1 MSVLMH
7 LNPEPKTAGEG
18 VDLSFLSPENAR
30 KVRRFHSTFREYAP
44 TPLVALPNL
53 ARDFGLKN
61 FLVKDE
67 SYRFGLNAFKALGA
81 SFAVGHIL
89 ARLIGRP
96 LEELTRDD
104 LCSAETR
111 RKTGLLTFA
120 STTDGN
126 HGRGVAWT
134 ARELGHKA
142 IIYMPKG
149 SARSRVDN
157 ILAQGAECV
166 VTELNY
172 DDTVRLSRDLARK
185 NGWITVQDTA
195 WEGYEEIPAWIM
207 QGYMTLVLEALEQMR
222 AAGVSPTH
230 CFLQAGVGSF
240 TAAVAGCLAA
250 ALGSAAPKFITLE
263 PHAADCIYASAVA
276 GDGKPHAAAGD
287 LRTLMAGLACGE
299 PSTVAW
305 GILRD
310 YGAAYMSVPDYLSA
324 NGMRILAAPLKGDPP
339 VLSGES
345 GAVAAGVTQWLMRHP
360 EARSQREALGLN
372 EQSSVLMIS
381 TEGNT
386 DPSMYRKVVWF
397 GAYPDESGNVRAE

>member
-7 LNPEPKTAGEG
+7 LNPKLKAAGEG
-18 VDLSFLSPENAR
+18 ADLSFLSPENAQ
-30 KVRRFHSTFREYAP
+30 KVRRFHSTFKEYAP

-53 ARDFGLKN
+53 ARDFGLKD

-67 SYRFGLNAFKALGA
+67 SRRFGLNAFKALGA
-81 SFAVGHIL
+81 SFAMGHIL

-111 RKTGLLTFA
+111 RKTGILTFA

-142 IIYMPKG
+142 VIYMPKG

-166 VTELNY
+166 VTELSY

-207 QGYMTLVLEALEQMR
+207 QGYMTLVLETLDQMR
-222 AAGVSPTH
+222 ASGVSPTH

-250 ALGSAAPKFITLE
+250 ALGPESPKFITLE

-287 LRTLMAGLACGE
+287 LQTLMAGLACGE
-299 PSTVAW
+299 PSIVSW

-310 YGAAYMSVPDYLSA
+310 YCAAYMSVPDYMSA
-324 NGMRILAAPLKGDPP
+324 NGMRILAAPLQGDPP
-339 VLSGES
+339 ILSGES
-345 GAVAAGVTQWLMRHP
+345 GAVAAGVTQWLMQHP
-360 EARSQREALGLN
+360 EAQSRREALGLN

-386 DPSMYRKVVWF
+386 APDMYRKVVWF
-397 GAYPDESGNVRAE
+397 GAYPDESGAGAV